1 MTPSV
6 RDSGRLRS
14 GLREDRLLVL
24 IPDSSVDLCY
34 VLSYFV
40 FRAAH
45 KDNSGGLLPC
55 AAKVPHDSGY
65 IDPRWYA
72 VARI

>member
-14 GLREDRLLVL
+14 GLGEDRPLVL
-24 IPDSSVDLCY
+24 IPDSSVDLRY

-40 FRAAH
+40 FRTAH
-45 KDNSGGLLPC
+45 QDNSGGLLPC
-55 AAKVPHDSGY
+55 AAKVP
-65 IDPRWYA
+65 A
-72 VARI
+72 